1 MTSLLK
7 LLVGVDVSKPDNEM
21 FNFCLD
27 ICSKYNATLVL
38 ASFIAPIDVN
48 ILSDSYFPEAE
59 LDFVDKII
67 KEEEQKV
74 KKYFEQLM
82 TDYGGNVEIETIV
95 SVNDPVI
102 GLSETA
108 KQIEATAIA
117 VGFDSDENSFL
128 LRSTSTGSRLVNNSD
143 IPVLVIPMGYNK
155 LFTEED
161 AILITDDLSDEGMNV
176 VESAV
181 DFVSLFDTERV
192 VHCHIIN
199 NENHLKYLISRFIE
213 LMGLENNDEEEDC
226 STTETC

>member
-1 MTSLLK
+1 M
-7 LLVGVDVSKPDNEM
+7 
-21 FNFCLD
+21 
-27 ICSKYNATLVL
+27 
-38 ASFIAPIDVN
+38 APIDVN

-128 LRSTSTGSRLVNNSD
+128 LRLTSTGSRLVNNSD

-161 AILITDDLSDEGMNV
+161 AILITDDLSDEGD
-176 VESAV
+176 ECC
-181 DFVSLFDTERV
+181 RK
-192 VHCHIIN
+192 CC
-199 NENHLKYLISRFIE
+199 RF
-213 LMGLENNDEEEDC
+213 C
-226 STTETC
+226 

>member
-1 MTSLLK
+1 MTTLLK

-67 KEEEQKV
+67 KEEEQKL
-74 KKYFEQLM
+74 KYFEQLM

-128 LRSTSTGSRLVNNSD
+128 LQDPLQQVAD
-143 IPVLVIPMGYNK
+143 
-155 LFTEED
+155 
-161 AILITDDLSDEGMNV
+161 
-176 VESAV
+176 
-181 DFVSLFDTERV
+181 
-192 VHCHIIN
+192 
-199 NENHLKYLISRFIE
+199 
-213 LMGLENNDEEEDC
+213 
-226 STTETC
+226 